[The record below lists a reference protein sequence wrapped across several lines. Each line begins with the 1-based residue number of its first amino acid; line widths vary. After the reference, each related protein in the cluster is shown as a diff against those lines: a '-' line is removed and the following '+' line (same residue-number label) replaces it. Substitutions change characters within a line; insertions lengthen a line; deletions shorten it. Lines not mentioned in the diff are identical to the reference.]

1 MFDEYK
7 ILEYLLNKAYKR
19 VRISYRKIY
28 EQFGVGADDNND
40 EIPYED
46 KRSVSNFLDAMEKAE
61 KRIVRDV
68 MNDEIVPIYSTIL
81 YKETDKLPGI
91 GFYDVFR
98 NRNRSEYINIA
109 GNIDVQDAFKNQ
121 QVKKTI
127 FQVGM
132 EILKND
138 LDNRFPDEESINEF
152 IQEVRMYRDI

>member
-61 KRIVRDV
+61 KKCGYTADLLNNRH
-68 MNDEIVPIYSTIL
+68 TIL
-81 YKETDKLPGI
+81 LHYWNFHHCSSYP
-91 GFYDVFR
+91 R
-98 NRNRSEYINIA
+98 
-109 GNIDVQDAFKNQ
+109 
-121 QVKKTI
+121 
-127 FQVGM
+127 
-132 EILKND
+132 
-138 LDNRFPDEESINEF
+138 
-152 IQEVRMYRDI
+152 